1 MTMHKYYRGRGI
13 KILRDTIK
21 YMCFVY
27 KNIFIIQLLGAI
39 KLQNIKAYS
48 NAHTENGI
56 TDNEN
61 TITDTDT

>member
-1 MTMHKYYRGRGI
+1 M
-13 KILRDTIK
+13 
-21 YMCFVY
+21 
-27 KNIFIIQLLGAI
+27 GAI

-61 TITDTDT
+61 TITDYWYIKMQFIYIYTHMSAI

>member
-1 MTMHKYYRGRGI
+1 
-13 KILRDTIK
+13 
-21 YMCFVY
+21 MCFVY

-39 KLQNIKAYS
+39 KPQNIRDTE

-61 TITDTDT
+61 TITDY